1 MTRPFDICIRGAGIV
16 GRTLA
21 LHLAGKQLRVA
32 LVAPAAKTDVQPAE
46 ALADDVRAYAL
57 NQPSRQLLEAV
68 RCWPDAQHATPVVSM
83 QVHYVDGARV
93 AFDAAQTHSAA
104 LNWIV
109 DVPALEA
116 RLADAVRF
124 QPLIEVFSE
133 PKPAALTVVCE
144 GKASQSRQE
153 WGVEWDVTP
162 YDQWALAAR
171 VQCEQAHAQ
180 IARQWFNEGEILA
193 FLPLGGAD
201 GNLCALVWS
210 VSPQRAKELQALDED
225 EFCRALGLASHGVL
239 GEVTLTSARKVWP
252 LQQALARRW
261 SGVSPQGAWV
271 LAGDAAH
278 TVHPLA
284 GQGLNLGLADVAE
297 LVKTITGR
305 AYWRSVGDVRLLRQ
319 YERARKAEFAV
330 MGQANDML
338 QQLFTNRNPVVQAMR
353 SWGMSRFE
361 ASGPIKQWVA
371 RRAMGAPGKP
381 TTDQN

>member
-1 MTRPFDICIRGAGIV
+1 M
-16 GRTLA
+16 
-21 LHLAGKQLRVA
+21 
-32 LVAPAAKTDVQPAE
+32 
-46 ALADDVRAYAL
+46 
-57 NQPSRQLLEAV
+57 
-68 RCWPDAQHATPVVSM
+68 
-83 QVHYVDGARV
+83 
-93 AFDAAQTHSAA
+93 
-104 LNWIV
+104 
-109 DVPALEA
+109 
-116 RLADAVRF
+116 
-124 QPLIEVFSE
+124 
-133 PKPAALTVVCE
+133 
-144 GKASQSRQE
+144 
-153 WGVEWDVTP
+153 
-162 YDQWALAAR
+162 
-171 VQCEQAHAQ
+171 
-180 IARQWFNEGEILA
+180 
-193 FLPLGGAD
+193 
-201 GNLCALVWS
+201 
-210 VSPQRAKELQALDED
+210 DEE